1 MVLEKGV
8 SKRKTLTIDRATAN
22 TIKDLASRHG
32 LTISS
37 YMKKLIDRVTKIEEL
52 GFFAPTALD
61 DLYTIYTLTQFGFVP
76 IPLEFVDRDIDGSKA
91 RSLGMKIGSILKELG
106 INVENVIETLC
117 RLYKIA
123 IPSGDK
129 LIIISTQENLKPL
142 TELVKGIA
150 IGGNLE
156 VEESG
161 GIFSIRIRRGV
172 EKHIV

>member
-1 MVLEKGV
+1 MVLEKRVG
-8 SKRKTLTIDRATAN
+8 KRKTLTIDRATAN

-76 IPLEFVDRDIDGSKA
+76 IPLEFVDRGIDSSKA
-91 RSLGMKIGSILKELG
+91 RSLGMRIGSILKELG
-106 INVENVIETLC
+106 IDVENVIETLS
-117 RLYKIA
+117 RLYRVA
-123 IPSGDK
+123 IPSGDR
-129 LIIISTQENLKPL
+129 LIIISAQESLRPL
-142 TELVKGIA
+142 TELIKGIA
-150 IGGNLE
+150 IGGSLE

-161 GIFSIRIRRGV
+161 GVFSIRIRRGV